1 MRMSFLAREAA
12 KMPKSKFDRY
22 AKSLPPIDWFMAAI
36 LERMRVL
43 KLNQKDLAEAA
54 HVRHDTMRK
63 YMMRSP
69 LKWPDDVRDNVC
81 KLLGITVDMR
91 KALS

>member
-1 MRMSFLAREAA
+1 
-12 KMPKSKFDRY
+12 MPRSIFDTY
-22 AKSLPPIDWFMAAI
+22 AEEPAPPIDWFMAAI

-43 KLNQKDLAEAA
+43 HLNQKDLAEAA

-81 KLLGITVDMR
+81 KLLGITLDIR
-91 KALS
+91 RAIS

>member
-1 MRMSFLAREAA
+1 M
-12 KMPKSKFDRY
+12 MPRTIFDTY
-22 AKSLPPIDWFMAAI
+22 AEEPAPPIDWLMAAI

-43 KLNQKDLAEAA
+43 KLNQMDLAVAA

-69 LKWPDDVRDNVC
+69 TTWPQDVRDNVC
-81 KLLGITVDMR
+81 KLLGITLDIR
-91 KALS
+91 RAIS

>member
-1 MRMSFLAREAA
+1 M
-12 KMPKSKFDRY
+12 MPRTIFDTY
-22 AKSLPPIDWFMAAI
+22 TEESAPPIDWLMAAI

-43 KLNQKDLAEAA
+43 KLNQMDLAVAA

-69 LKWPDDVRDNVC
+69 TTWPQDVRDNVC
-81 KLLGITVDMR
+81 NLLGITIDMR
-91 KALS
+91 KAIS